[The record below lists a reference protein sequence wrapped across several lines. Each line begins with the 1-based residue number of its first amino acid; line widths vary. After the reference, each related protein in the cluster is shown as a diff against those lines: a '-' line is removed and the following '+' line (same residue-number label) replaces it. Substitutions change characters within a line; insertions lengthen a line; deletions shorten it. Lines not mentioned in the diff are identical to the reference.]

1 MFHLAPFIHVQL
13 RHAVLF
19 YGDCVSSQL
28 NNLDVTSFLQIFR
41 GKDVSLLY
49 SQLKL
54 FFPMVTIAK
63 PRSSRNSS
71 IGKVDVVLLW
81 QRGGP
86 LNCQLLRLIAHK
98 NGRGLLLYRKSGHH
112 YSIFSNSTDK
122 VKYLIS
128 TNVRNTSG
136 PGASVSFQREFLFKR
151 HCLYRSP
158 PLIRP
163 L

>member
-71 IGKVDVVLLW
+71 IGKVDVFLW
-81 QRGGP
+81 QRGTGSV
-86 LNCQLLRLIAHK
+86 NFHILRIRMVEAASSKGNQGIIIRCLAIA
-98 NGRGLLLYRKSGHH
+98 
-112 YSIFSNSTDK
+112 
-122 VKYLIS
+122 
-128 TNVRNTSG
+128 
-136 PGASVSFQREFLFKR
+136 
-151 HCLYRSP
+151 
-158 PLIRP
+158 LIR
-163 L
+163 